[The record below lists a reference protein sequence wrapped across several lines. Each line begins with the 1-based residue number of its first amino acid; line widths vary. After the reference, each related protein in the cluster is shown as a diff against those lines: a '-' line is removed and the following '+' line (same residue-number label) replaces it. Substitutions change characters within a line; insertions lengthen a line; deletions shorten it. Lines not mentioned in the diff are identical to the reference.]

1 MATTIEASL
10 PAQARRLPGG
20 ISEVALLAY
29 PVVLQTLSDTL
40 MQVVDTAIVGH
51 LGVVELGGVGFG
63 GIWLW
68 TLMVAF
74 IGSATGV
81 QTFVA
86 QAYGAGQ
93 VKDCGRWV
101 WQGIY
106 VLLPVAIAWFSLVAL
121 LFTPML
127 SLLGPSPELR
137 GYAAAYAHARLLGAP
152 AVVCG
157 VAFTSF
163 FRGLGD
169 TRTPLVVTVLVNLLN
184 AVACYGL
191 VFGRFGLP
199 AWGVAGAGAG
209 TALSNWTYSAI
220 LLALV
225 LRRRIRN
232 TYGTAPVRPSWPAM
246 RRFTWTGAPIGGQ
259 WVLDM
264 ASFAV
269 FSTIIARMGDTAM
282 AASQAMIQLLALS
295 FMQAIGIAIAAG
307 ALVGRYVGANDLA
320 SAERSHRSA
329 MQLGLILAGVV
340 AALFVAVPD
349 ALLGLFSRDQEVL
362 RLGRPLLALGAV
374 FQLVDAVGIIASG
387 SLRGAGDTR
396 WPFVV
401 QTLLAWLLRLPL
413 VYLIAVVLERGVLG
427 AWMGELGYVA
437 VLGSTWLLRFR
448 HGAWRAIRI

>member
-1 MATTIEASL
+1 
-10 PAQARRLPGG
+10 
-20 ISEVALLAY
+20 
-29 PVVLQTLSDTL
+29 
-40 MQVVDTAIVGH
+40 
-51 LGVVELGGVGFG
+51 
-63 GIWLW
+63 
-68 TLMVAF
+68 
-74 IGSATGV
+74 
-81 QTFVA
+81 
-86 QAYGAGQ
+86 
-93 VKDCGRWV
+93 
-101 WQGIY
+101 
-106 VLLPVAIAWFSLVAL
+106 
-121 LFTPML
+121 
-127 SLLGPSPELR
+127 
-137 GYAAAYAHARLLGAP
+137 
-152 AVVCG
+152 
-157 VAFTSF
+157 
-163 FRGLGD
+163 
-169 TRTPLVVTVLVNLLN
+169 
-184 AVACYGL
+184 
-191 VFGRFGLP
+191 
-199 AWGVAGAGAG
+199 
-209 TALSNWTYSAI
+209 
-220 LLALV
+220 
-225 LRRRIRN
+225 
-232 TYGTAPVRPSWPAM
+232 M

-264 ASFAV
+264 VSFAV

-329 MQLGLILAGVV
+329 MQLGLILAGIV
-340 AALFVAVPD
+340 AGLFVAVPD
-349 ALLGLFSRDQEVL
+349 ALLGLFSRDREVL

-448 HGAWRAIRI
+448 HGAWRTIRI